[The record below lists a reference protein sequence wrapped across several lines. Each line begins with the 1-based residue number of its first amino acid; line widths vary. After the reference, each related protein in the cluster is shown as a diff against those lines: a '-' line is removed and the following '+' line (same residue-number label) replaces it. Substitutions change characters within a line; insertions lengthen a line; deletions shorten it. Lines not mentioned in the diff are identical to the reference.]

1 MLVAEKTIPNVIN
14 NNCLTNLKEDFL
26 DPVKKALGNL
36 KLYNKSDCE
45 VLVHKVYDC
54 CQFIWYDFNKSI
66 NGQLVLDKS
75 YYGGENY
82 YYKDTYLEMYIE
94 LNEFINPLEAKY
106 SKIEYIEKYVSL
118 LQKMGS
124 PWIIKSIT
132 DTHVYIQMDYNE
144 IEPDEKCWLILH
156 WQAIRNLIINYN
168 LHVPARFI
176 ELVELF
182 ESKFDLFF
190 LYQVA
195 NLMIPVKCIISYIGV
210 HRFNNYNS
218 FINYYHSV
226 FDNDSHITISK
237 INRTINVLNLR
248 SKLKNKDNCKKFF
261 NKDNRYEIMLKVLE
275 YDEMYHTLTK
285 PQSKED
291 LYLKL
296 RLLKANKLH
305 KNE

>member
-1 MLVAEKTIPNVIN
+1 MSTTEETIPAVIN
-14 NNCLTNLKEDFL
+14 EKCLTNLKEDFL
-26 DPVKKALGNL
+26 SSIQKSLGNL
-36 KLYNKSDCE
+36 KLYNKSNQIC
-45 VLVHKVYDC
+45 LVHKITDC
-54 CQFIWYDFNKSI
+54 CQFIWQDFTKSI

-75 YYGGENY
+75 YCDGENY

-124 PWIIKSIT
+124 PWIIKNVT

-195 NLMIPVKCIISYIGV
+195 NLMIPSKCFINILGV
-210 HRFNNYNS
+210 HHFNNYNS
-218 FINYYHSV
+218 FINYNHALYNV
-226 FDNDSHITISK
+226 NCNITISK

-248 SKLKNKDNCKKFF
+248 SKLKNKNDCKKFF
-261 NKDNRYEIMLKVLE
+261 NKNGDYELKLKVLE

-285 PQSKED
+285 PQSKKD

-296 RLLKANKLH
+296 RLLSANKLH